1 MIQAVAAKLVQSE
14 LSALV
19 AQLDEEGDQT
29 VFLVTLKKLA
39 ELGFRGLNTER
50 REAATKLLAYLLV
63 TLKKLAELG
72 FMGLNIERR

>member
-39 ELGFRGLNTER
+39 ELGF
-50 REAATKLLAYLLV
+50 
-63 TLKKLAELG
+63 
-72 FMGLNIERR
+72 MGLNIERR